1 MNKFHPLTI
10 TIILL
15 IFIYLFSGCSSLEQ
29 EHAYQPTDWR
39 HQAKAVKKKEP
50 WANPYQNQI
59 DHYYELVEG
68 KPRGQQV
75 RHRGT
80 YKHSDKF
87 RWRFNVGTW

>member
-1 MNKFHPLTI
+1 MNRFHPLTLI
-10 TIILL
+10 IILL
-15 IFIYLFSGCSSLEQ
+15 IFLYLFSGCSAPKQ
-29 EHAYQPTDWR
+29 EYIYTH
-39 HQAKAVKKKEP
+39 P
-50 WANPYQNQI
+50 WAIQPEAEKEKPWPNPYQNQI

-87 RWRFNVGTW
+87 RWTFNVGTW